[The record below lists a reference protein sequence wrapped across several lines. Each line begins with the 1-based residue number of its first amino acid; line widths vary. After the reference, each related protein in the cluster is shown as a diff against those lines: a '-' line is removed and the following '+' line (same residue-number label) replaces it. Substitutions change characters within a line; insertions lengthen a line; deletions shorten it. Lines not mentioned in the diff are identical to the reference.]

1 MSKKTIYLI
10 RHSRPVLADAQR
22 RFIGQTN
29 LPLSEEGMIQ
39 AKALGRFFK
48 DKNIEAIYCSDLL
61 RSHDTAMEIGA
72 QNNIRVQ
79 IISAF
84 REIDLGRWE
93 GETFSE
99 IARCYPDEFKAR
111 GQDIG
116 YFRPPGGESFIDLSK
131 RVLPIF
137 EKIIRLEHQSVVIV
151 GHAGVNRMILC
162 NLLNIQMKNMFKINQ
177 NYGGIN
183 IIQGKIS
190 DLRLKT
196 LNMLLETVKE

>member
-1 MSKKTIYLI
+1 MSKKTLYLL
-10 RHSRPVLADAQR
+10 RHCRPALTDRQR
-22 RFIGQTN
+22 RFIGQTD
-29 LPLSEEGMIQ
+29 LPLSEDGVIH
-39 AKALGRFFK
+39 AKALGQFFIDK
-48 DKNIEAIYCSDLL
+48 DIETIYCSDLM
-61 RSHDTAMEIGA
+61 RSYDTAKEIGI
-72 QNNIRVQ
+72 QNNIHVQ
-79 IISAF
+79 VISAF
-84 REIDLGRWE
+84 KEINLGRWE
-93 GETFSE
+93 GETFTE

-137 EKIIRLEHQSVVIV
+137 EKIIRQDNKSVVIV

-183 IIQGKIS
+183 IIQGKIN

-196 LNMLLETVKE
+196 MNMLLEEITE